1 MTMEE
6 LMDQIGLRFD
16 QLTLIHEALGLTAAK
31 RQEDTDQVCQ
41 AVVNLMDHHI
51 KIRTDEKDAMQQQCQ
66 QTHDSIVH
74 MKRLMGVQ
82 DDAVDSQDQHQQ
94 IPYALTL
101 DKLTKEKD
109 VVQIQYDQRLADV
122 KELYGQLERYQ
133 ANFGGFVNM
142 QLVMTTDVDVSA
154 PAMTTL
160 KEEIQRCENEYNERT
175 QQVDSGMHQIR
186 HLWEILCVAPESDLD
201 HLLEQFYKHQNDDDK
216 KVAFYATLVNDQQ
229 LDNIMQT
236 IAQLDELKQQ
246 REFRKQEIM
255 QHLNRL
261 WDRLQADTDLRDTFL
276 QSNDGVTLADLQQY
290 ELELDRMLKLK
301 SEKVQDFILDARNEM
316 ENLWNQLYFSQQ
328 ERDAFEFFESDE
340 YNDTLLEA
348 HETEI
353 ERLKHMV
360 EDQKYILD
368 KVERHMKLLQEIQDF
383 ESNTNDPKRLFGK
396 GQRDPGRL
404 LREEKFRKRISKEL
418 PKSKRDLEGALREF
432 QTFTGSPFTVYGE
445 PYLDQLT
452 ADDKTSQSLDDQPP
466 VTPKRATITMKKP
479 PMTSPR
485 HRSHP
490 KMHFHTPQSN
500 RTNRSHE
507 TISDTKNEWRRLDS
521 QVSSTASILHRVRQN
536 NIRKKE
542 RTRIPRS
549 KTNSS
554 STQKQQQQH
563 LMLSSRSIKAIDNDT
578 NGHQQQR
585 LSSDTTDS
593 STFSGSDNST
603 LIGKDYK
610 KNENVAPPNDT
621 PASPALIQQKM
632 QMTRTFSERH
642 ALLFDDDDDVTL
654 DLGIFDDGPDLSDM
668 SDNDV

>member
-1 MTMEE
+1 M
-6 LMDQIGLRFD
+6 R
-16 QLTLIHEALGLTAAK
+16 
-31 RQEDTDQVCQ
+31 
-41 AVVNLMDHHI
+41 
-51 KIRTDEKDAMQQQCQ
+51 
-66 QTHDSIVH
+66 
-74 MKRLMGVQ
+74 
-82 DDAVDSQDQHQQ
+82 
-94 IPYALTL
+94 
-101 DKLTKEKD
+101 
-109 VVQIQYDQRLADV
+109 
-122 KELYGQLERYQ
+122 
-133 ANFGGFVNM
+133 
-142 QLVMTTDVDVSA
+142 LVMTTDVDVSA
-154 PAMTTL
+154 PAMTDL
-160 KEEIQRCENEYNERT
+160 KQEIQRCKNEYNERT

-186 HLWEILCVAPESDLD
+186 QLWEILCVAPESDLD
-201 HLLEQFYKHQNDDDK
+201 HLLEQLYKYQNDDDR
-216 KVAFYATLVNDQQ
+216 KVALYATLVNEKQ

-261 WDRLQADTDLRDTFL
+261 WDRLQADTDVRDTFL
-276 QSNDGVTLADLQQY
+276 QSNDGVSLADLQQY

-316 ENLWNQLYFSQQ
+316 EKLWNQLYFSQQ
-328 ERDAFEFFESDE
+328 ERDSFELFESDE

-368 KVERHMKLLQEIQDF
+368 KVERHMKLLQEVQDF

-452 ADDKTSQSLDDQPP
+452 AGDKVSQSLDDQPP
-466 VTPKRATITMKKP
+466 VTPKRATTMKKP

-490 KMHFHTPQSN
+490 KMHFHTPQFN
-500 RTNRSHE
+500 RTNRSQQD

-521 QVSSTASILHRVRQN
+521 QVSSTTSILHRVRQN

-542 RTRIPRS
+542 QTRIPRS
-549 KTNSS
+549 KINTTSS
-554 STQKQQQQH
+554 KQQQQQQQQR
-563 LMLSSRSIKAIDNDT
+563 LMISSATNDK
-578 NGHQQQR
+578 QQR

-621 PASPALIQQKM
+621 PESPALIRQKM
-632 QMTRTFSERH
+632 QMTRTFSERN
-642 ALLFDDDDDVTL
+642 ALLFDDDDVTL